1 MNLIYNF
8 FYKTS
13 QALLYNKKLVYLR
26 NFFLKIF
33 PKKFLYSIIS
43 KSEGLELLRNYKNK
57 TGNDS
62 SFSGV
67 IMMFD
72 GKAAQPG
79 LADCLRAIASVY
91 YICKTNNI
99 PFKVY
104 YNHPFDLSDYLIP
117 NEYDWTISDE
127 EITYS
132 KNKAFPIVC
141 TSYNAIFGESN
152 LILQKEYLLKKLKN
166 VNGKQIH
173 LYTNTFCYDEHFNA
187 MYKELFGLSA
197 RLAQRIDDNMRYI
210 GGRYISASF
219 RFATLLGDLK
229 DTFGIPLSVDDREL
243 LMQRCIIAIKD
254 LYENNQ
260 QYKKILVTTD
270 SVSFAE
276 RIQERLPYVYIIPG
290 DMGHLAYNGADEV
303 VLKTFLDLLL
313 ISKAETVYL
322 IRTEIM
328 YQSGFAKRA
337 ALIGNKPFVEIII

>member
-72 GKAAQPG
+72 GKAVQPG

-173 LYTNTFCYDEHFNA
+173 LYTNTFCYDEHFYDMFN
-187 MYKELFGLSA
+187 ELFCISGKLKKQIDYNLE
-197 RLAQRIDDNMRYI
+197 RLE
-210 GGRYISASF
+210 GKYISASF

-229 DTFGIPLSVDDREL
+229 DTFGTPLPLERREQL
-243 LMQRCIIAIKD
+243 KEQCISTLED
-254 LYENNQ
+254 LHKSSPNYN
-260 QYKKILVTTD
+260 KILVTTD
-270 SVSFAE
+270 SVSFANLV
-276 RIQERLPYVYIIPG
+276 QERLSYVYIIPG
-290 DMGHLAYNGADEV
+290 SIGHLAYNGADDV

-313 ISKAETVYL
+313 ISNAEVVYM
-322 IRTEIM
+322 IRTKIM

-337 ALIGNKPFVEIII
+337 ALIGNKPFIDLFI

>member
-1 MNLIYNF
+1 MNLIYKL
-8 FYKTS
+8 FYQII

-26 NFFLKIF
+26 NFLLKTF
-33 PKKFLYSIIS
+33 PKNVLYSTIS
-43 KSEGLELLRNYKNK
+43 KSEGVELLRHYRNK
-57 TGNDS
+57 AQNNS
-62 SFSGV
+62 FFSGV

-79 LADCLRAIASVY
+79 LADCLRGIASVY
-91 YICKTNNI
+91 YICKISNI

-104 YNHPFDLSDYLIP
+104 YKHPFDLFDYLIT
-117 NEYDWTISDE
+117 NEYDWTISDK

-132 KNKAFPIVC
+132 KNEAFPVVC

-173 LYTNTFCYDEHFNA
+173 LYTNTFCYDEHFYDMFN
-187 MYKELFGLSA
+187 ELFCISG
-197 RLAQRIDDNMRYI
+197 RLKKQIDYNLECLE
-210 GGRYISASF
+210 GKYISASF

-229 DTFGIPLSVDDREL
+229 DTFGTPLPIEDREL
-243 LMQRCIIAIKD
+243 LLKRCISAIEELHKSN
-254 LYENNQ
+254 LE
-260 QYKKILVTTD
+260 YKKILVTTD
-270 SVSFAE
+270 SVSFANK
-276 RIQERLPYVYIIPG
+276 IQEKLSYVYIIPG
-290 DMGHLAYNGADEV
+290 DVGHLAYNGSDKI

-313 ISKAETVYL
+313 ISKAETVYM

-337 ALIGNKPFVEIII
+337 ALIGNKPFVEILI